1 MRIPAAGGQH
11 GGGQGFFERCIAFV
25 FAPTAL
31 EQGLARGVHVKR
43 TAVGGEVHINSHV
56 RPLRVDVGTFAAFVA
71 KAVGHGVFDFEGC
84 KIQAGERAVLRCDFN
99 FEGLLGGEP
108 NFPRHSKGSV
118 VQIFFTS
125 IKSL

>member
-1 MRIPAAGGQH
+1 
-11 GGGQGFFERCIAFV
+11 
-25 FAPTAL
+25 
-31 EQGLARGVHVKR
+31 
-43 TAVGGEVHINSHV
+43 VHINSHV

-118 VQIFFTS
+118 VQIFF
-125 IKSL
+125 IAVKSLRQLNEHTLRESAVQVEAQCIAP